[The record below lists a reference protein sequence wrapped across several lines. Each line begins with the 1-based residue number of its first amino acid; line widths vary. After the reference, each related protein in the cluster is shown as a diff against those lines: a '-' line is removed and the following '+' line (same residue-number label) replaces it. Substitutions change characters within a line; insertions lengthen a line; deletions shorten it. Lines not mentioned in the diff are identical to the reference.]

1 MTTRPPIQLPTIERL
16 SVHGYAL
23 YPGLRQ
29 QGIELDFPA
38 GVTVLAGINGI
49 GKTTL
54 LQLLLRMLVGPV
66 NPSKAASRDPGRV
79 SDRKLVSSATFNYF
93 ASRVPPPIPDNAVA
107 SLEFRIGAHEF
118 VVRRSM
124 ASMALREVTID
135 GKRRRDLTDHRLL
148 DAMAKVAGI
157 GSGYDFYMVVRYLQ
171 FFTEERL
178 PVLWSSS
185 TQFEVFKM
193 LFVDPTVATDL
204 SMLYTAVQ
212 RVDSNYRNRKNQ
224 LTLRKNAQEV
234 IASLRPTLNNVTPA
248 DVARKAKELETA
260 REAAQKERTLL
271 ERMMSKRDA
280 KRNELAD
287 HEYVVDGHRR
297 ALAQSDAAYISQAL
311 PGLEDKLQFLM
322 QSLGSGVGCF
332 LCGTPGRKQHH
343 EISKTLRSGHC
354 FVCHSKMPTSAKNVE
369 SIKVA
374 EVRKREKTLEEAM
387 ALHKTIEAAYSE
399 IESTVGAHQERLRTL
414 LTDVQQLSEK
424 HLYLAAQLPDT
435 VSSPLQDEITR
446 EELELDKLD
455 KERKALTEKYRKAVA
470 LAQESIER
478 IRESLADRVAHYA
491 ERFLQESV
499 SVRFERN
506 SPFSLATGVS
516 KVNIPTFRVAMTS
529 GTHTTQQ
536 VRTSETSVSESQKE
550 FLDLAFRLAVLD
562 IVTDDGAMTLIVET
576 PEASLDTWFMQR
588 AADLMRDFAMRGVSK
603 QRRVIATSNLNGTT
617 MIGHLLGRPAGSRR
631 KSGGH
636 LVNLMK
642 LTAQPGVLKD
652 KAAQALFDD
661 EVGRYADA

>member
-1 MTTRPPIQLPTIERL
+1 MRAAIQLPTLERL
-16 SVHGYAL
+16 RVHGYAL
-23 YPGLRQ
+23 YPGPRQ
-29 QGIELDFPA
+29 QGIDLTFPA

-54 LQLLLRMLVGPV
+54 LQLLLRMILGPL

-79 SDRKLVSSATFNYF
+79 SDRKLVSASSFPYF
-93 ASRVPPPIPDNAVA
+93 ASRVPPPLSDEAVA
-107 SLEFRIGAHEF
+107 TLDFRIGTRAF
-118 VVRRSM
+118 VVRRAM
-124 ASMALREVTID
+124 GSMALREVTID
-135 GKRRRDLTDHRLL
+135 GKRRRDLTDHGLL
-148 DAMAKVAGI
+148 DAMAAVAGI

-193 LFVDPTVATDL
+193 LFVDPSVATEL
-204 SMLYTAVQ
+204 SALYTEVQ

-224 LTLRKNAQEV
+224 LTLRKDAQDV
-234 IASLRPTLNNVTPA
+234 LAALRPTSDTVTPQQVA
-248 DVARKAKELETA
+248 DKAAELNTA
-260 REAAQKERTLL
+260 RVAAQKAREVL
-271 ERMMSKRDA
+271 EKLAAQRDA
-280 KRNELAD
+280 ARHAVATQ
-287 HEYVVDGHRR
+287 EYAVDDYRR
-297 ALAQSDAAYISQAL
+297 ALAQSDAAYISHAL

-322 QSLGSGVGCF
+322 QGLGSGVGCF
-332 LCGTPGRKQHH
+332 VCGTPGRKQHH
-343 EISKTLRSGHC
+343 AISKTLRSGHC
-354 FVCHSKMPTSAKNVE
+354 FVCHSKLPAGRANVA

-374 EVRKREKTLEEAM
+374 DVRKDETALAEAVAILNAREATLAQREQA
-387 ALHKTIEAAYSE
+387 
-399 IESTVGAHQERLRTL
+399 VVDQQGRLRQV
-414 LTDVQQLSEK
+414 LTQVQQRSEE
-424 HLYLAAQLPDT
+424 HLFLAAQVPDP
-435 VSSPLQDEITR
+435 VASPLQDEITR
-446 EELELDKLD
+446 EELELEQLD
-455 KERKALTEKYRKAVA
+455 TKRKALTENYRSAVGRAQTSIEAIREA
-470 LAQESIER
+470 LAER
-478 IRESLADRVAHYA
+478 IAAYA

-529 GTHTTQQ
+529 GTHATQQ

-562 IVTDDGAMTLIVET
+562 MVTHDGAMTLVVET

-588 AADLMRDFAMRGVSK
+588 AADLMRDFASRGSSG
-603 QRRVIATSNLNGTT
+603 QRRVIATSNLNGTS

-631 KSGGH
+631 KPSGH
-636 LVNLMK
+636 LINLME

-652 KAAQALFDD
+652 KTAQALFEH
-661 EVGRYADA
+661 EVGQYTDA